1 MKGVVL
7 TGLGVVSPLGQS
19 ADTLLAGLL
28 EGRVAARPVTRFEA
42 SPFPCTAAA
51 TVPDFDPKAWV
62 ENRKNLRLMTPAV
75 LYGLAAVKLALQ
87 DAALP
92 PGSVDPERLG
102 LFVGAGTAFGEL
114 GDLVPAVERGR
125 GADGG
130 WDPVRFAQEGM
141 PIVNPL
147 WLLKGLSNNVLGYA
161 SAQHDA
167 RGINQNYCNTG
178 VGALQ
183 ALGEAAWALA
193 EGRADVLVAGG
204 ADSAVNPEHF
214 TGFGRLG
221 VLSNAGHTRPFDARH
236 DGFVPGEGAA
246 FFVLEREEVAR
257 SRGARVL
264 ARVCGYGTATG
275 LKGLSGADP
284 TAVEAA
290 LRRALEVA
298 DWAPESVDVVQAH
311 GNANPLFDRVESEV
325 FGRVFGGRSPVIAAD
340 KGQLGHALAAA
351 GALSTAALL
360 VGMRAGRIPPV
371 GGLDEVDAPCR
382 GLDLVKGTPREVS
395 GRRGIVHAAGLGGQT
410 AMLALE
416 IER

>member
-1 MKGVVL
+1 
-7 TGLGVVSPLGQS
+7 
-19 ADTLLAGLL
+19 
-28 EGRVAARPVTRFEA
+28 
-42 SPFPCTAAA
+42 
-51 TVPDFDPKAWV
+51 
-62 ENRKNLRLMTPAV
+62 
-75 LYGLAAVKLALQ
+75 
-87 DAALP
+87 
-92 PGSVDPERLG
+92 
-102 LFVGAGTAFGEL
+102 
-114 GDLVPAVERGR
+114 
-125 GADGG
+125 
-130 WDPVRFAQEGM
+130 M